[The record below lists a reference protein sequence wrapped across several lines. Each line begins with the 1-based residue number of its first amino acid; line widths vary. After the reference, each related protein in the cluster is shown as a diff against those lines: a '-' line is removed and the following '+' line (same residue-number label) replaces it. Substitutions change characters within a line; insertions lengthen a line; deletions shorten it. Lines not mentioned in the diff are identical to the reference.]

1 MSEEKKVDMN
11 FIEDIDVEINEK
23 VLLEKEVKTL
33 KTEVET
39 TSKENESLKNEVD
52 SLKKKVKKLECEL
65 DKQKDKLYCFAPPLP
80 TDLWERSKNVW
91 GSALHSYLSGESM
104 DPGPLAI
111 IERALF
117 DAEKNGPSRR
127 KDPNKVHCNGNC
139 SCSSNKESKD
149 ETKKKRRPT
158 KKSKTKNR
166 KEK

>member
-11 FIEDIDVEINEK
+11 FIKDIDIETNK
-23 VLLEKEVKTL
+23 RVLLEKEVKTL
-33 KTEVET
+33 KTEVESA
-39 TSKENESLKNEVD
+39 SKENEL
-52 SLKKKVKKLECEL
+52 LKKKVKKLECEL
-65 DKQKDKLYCFAPPLP
+65 DKQKDKLYCFVPSLP

-91 GSALHSYLSGESM
+91 GSALHSYLYGESM

-117 DAEKNGPSRR
+117 DAEKNGPSIR